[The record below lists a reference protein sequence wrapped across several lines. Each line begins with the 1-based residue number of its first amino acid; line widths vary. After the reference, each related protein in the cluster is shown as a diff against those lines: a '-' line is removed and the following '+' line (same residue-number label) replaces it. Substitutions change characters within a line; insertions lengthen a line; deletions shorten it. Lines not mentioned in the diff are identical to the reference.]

1 MCKVVVE
8 KVPDGL
14 VRHTQQSLVQLQ
26 YFFYDNQFKT
36 EIPYM
41 GSAEGMGCVWVCV
54 WGGGVSVC
62 GKYSTQDQNV
72 SHDEQFEF
80 IKKNKGLKKWLLLEP
95 ETYGLNFTLSLSS
108 RPSPGP
114 LYCTAVTK

>member
-26 YFFYDNQFKT
+26 YFFMTINLKLRSPIWDLLK
-36 EIPYM
+36 EW
-41 GSAEGMGCVWVCV
+41 GVCGGV
-54 WGGGVSVC
+54 CGGGVSVC
-62 GKYSTQDQNV
+62 VKYSTQDQNV

-80 IKKNKGLKKWLLLEP
+80 IKKIKVQKNGYCW
-95 ETYGLNFTLSLSS
+95 NQ
-108 RPSPGP
+108 RPMD
-114 LYCTAVTK
+114 